1 MRTVPVGGADD
12 DYVLERHVYEP
23 HRAGLPKFGPYVR
36 ALWRRREF
44 GFELSRSSL
53 RAAHFGTVFGQ
64 LWLVISPLLL
74 GAVYFVLVAI
84 ISGQSQ
90 GAEFFA
96 HLLAGLFVFY
106 FIAGAMTAG
115 SKSVVGGGRLI
126 MNMAFPRVL
135 LPLSS
140 VLTAFMRFLPTMAV
154 LVVVGAIAR
163 VPIGAHLLLAL
174 PLLAF
179 IVVFASGMAM
189 VFATLQVYFRDTSNF
204 LPYFTRMWL
213 YLSPVLY
220 YIDQVPEGLRPFSAF
235 NPLFW
240 LIGAWGELLVR
251 GNVPSATVW
260 LGCVL
265 WSVGTFVVGWLF
277 LTSRERE
284 FAVRI

>member
-1 MRTVPVGGADD
+1 MTSTQVGGADD
-12 DYVLERHVYEP
+12 FVTERHVYEP
-23 HRAGLPKFGPYVR
+23 HRAGLPKFRPYVR

-44 GFELSRSSL
+44 GFELARSSL

-64 LWLVISPLLL
+64 LWLVLSPLLL
-74 GAVYFVLVAI
+74 GAVYYVLVVI
-84 ISGQSQ
+84 ISGQTK

-96 HLLAGLFVFY
+96 HLLAGLFAFY
-106 FIAGAMTAG
+106 FISGSMTTG

-135 LPLSS
+135 LPLSA
-140 VLTAFMRFLPTMAV
+140 VLTAFLRFLPTMVVLAV
-154 LVVVGAIAR
+154 VCVLAR
-163 VPIGAHLLLAL
+163 VPVGLHLVLVL
-174 PLLAF
+174 PLLALM
-179 IVVFASGMAM
+179 VVFAAGMAM
-189 VFATLQVYFRDTSNF
+189 VFATLQVYFRDTANF

-220 YIDQVPEGLRPFSAF
+220 YADQVPDKLRPFAVF

-240 LIGAWGELLVR
+240 LLGAWGELIVR
-251 GNVPSATVW
+251 GDVPPPGVW

-265 WSVGTFVVGWLF
+265 WAVGTFVAGWLF

>member
-1 MRTVPVGGADD
+1 MKSVRVHGADD
-12 DYVLERHVYEP
+12 DYVVERHVYEP

-74 GAVYFVLVAI
+74 GAVYYVLVVI
-84 ISGQSQ
+84 ISGQTQ

-106 FIAGAMTAG
+106 FVAGAMTAG
-115 SKSVVGGGRLI
+115 SRSVVGGGRLI

-135 LPLSS
+135 LPFSA
-140 VLTAFMRFLPTMAV
+140 VLTAFLRFLPTLAV
-154 LVVVGAIAR
+154 LAVVGALAR
-163 VPIGAHLLLAL
+163 IPIGVHLVLAVPLLAL
-174 PLLAF
+174 
-179 IVVFASGMAM
+179 IVVFATGMAM
-189 VFATLQVYFRDTSNF
+189 IFATLQVYFRDASNF

-220 YIDQVPEGLRPFSAF
+220 YIDQVPERLRSFAGL

-240 LIGAWGELLVR
+240 LIGAWGELIVR
-251 GNVPSATVW
+251 GEPVSAAVW
-260 LGCVL
+260 LGCIL
-265 WSVGTFVVGWLF
+265 WSVGTFAVGWLF